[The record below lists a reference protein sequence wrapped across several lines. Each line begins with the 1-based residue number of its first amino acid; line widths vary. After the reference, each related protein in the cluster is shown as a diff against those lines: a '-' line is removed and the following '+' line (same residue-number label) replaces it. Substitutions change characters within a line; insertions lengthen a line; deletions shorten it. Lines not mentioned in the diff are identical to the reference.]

1 MWEKFLED
9 YNLIN
14 KIHILNLNIYNLFIY
29 MDLIT
34 EDKVIFHQPLPL
46 VIGFLSSFFPAPL
59 NVN

>member
-1 MWEKFLED
+1 
-9 YNLIN
+9 
-14 KIHILNLNIYNLFIY
+14 